1 MGLSNPETKRGS
13 PSPSTQLQGHP
24 KPPQDSGW
32 WPPAP
37 AAPERLPTL
46 CARAKVVP
54 SAPWGFWGPPAL
66 SRGGARSI
74 PSATPHLAAPS
85 GLPCIPVAGKRL
97 HLQPRLYPHI
107 LRQVGPSVQGP
118 PVCQPRDPPFPQE
131 PSQGR
136 LSPWISDA
144 PTKPARPQVSPRAP
158 GLKPGC
164 DLRIESGTLLLPP
177 GVIKQ
182 GFGLSLKRRRCS
194 TPAVPPRSA
203 AACRHP
209 ALAIS
214 GKAASSAQLS
224 ERERENPG
232 LGGSQGLGEVPK
244 TAGARF
250 SPTTPFP

>member
-1 MGLSNPETKRGS
+1 MVAT
-13 PSPSTQLQGHP
+13 STCCSRMASHPLRQG
-24 KPPQDSGW
+24 K
-32 WPPAP
+32 
-37 AAPERLPTL
+37 
-46 CARAKVVP
+46 
-54 SAPWGFWGPPAL
+54 
-66 SRGGARSI
+66 GGAQCPTGVLGTPCSQQRGCPEHTQCYSP
-74 PSATPHLAAPS
+74 PSSTIRTAPHPCGGEKAA
-85 GLPCIPVAGKRL
+85 
-97 HLQPRLYPHI
+97 HLQPHLYPHI
-107 LRQVGPSVQGP
+107 LQQVGPSVQGP

-136 LSPWISDA
+136 LSPWSSDA

-164 DLRIESGTLLLPP
+164 DLRVESGTLLLPP

-232 LGGSQGLGEVPK
+232 LGGSQGQGEVPK
-244 TAGARF
+244 TAGTRF
-250 SPTTPFP
+250 SPTSPFP